1 MVPTIY
7 NAMSHKITL
16 DLPEESFSALR
27 QSPDDFAKELL
38 HAALSKWF
46 EQGLISQSKASEI
59 ARLSRQEFLEVLKKY
74 DISPFQ
80 YSPEDL
86 EKEIQ

>member
-1 MVPTIY
+1 
-7 NAMSHKITL
+7 MSHKITL

-27 QSPDDFAKELL
+27 QNPDDFAKELL
-38 HAALSKWF
+38 HAALSKWY

-59 ARLSRQEFLEVLKKY
+59 ARLSRQEFLDVLKKY
-74 DISPFQ
+74 GVSPFQ

-86 EKEIQ
+86 EKEIK

>member
-1 MVPTIY
+1 
-7 NAMSHKITL
+7 MSYKITL

-27 QSPDDFAKELL
+27 QHPGDFAKELL
-38 HAALSKWF
+38 HVALSKWY

-74 DISPFQ
+74 NVSPFQ
-80 YSPEDL
+80 YTPEDL
-86 EKEIQ
+86 ENEIQ

>member
-1 MVPTIY
+1 MK
-7 NAMSHKITL
+7 AMSHKITL

-27 QSPDDFAKELL
+27 QNPDDFAKELL
-38 HAALSKWF
+38 HAALSKWY

-59 ARLSRQEFLEVLKKY
+59 ARLSRQEFLDVLKKY
-74 DISPFQ
+74 NVSPFQ
-80 YSPEDL
+80 YTPEDL

>member
-1 MVPTIY
+1 
-7 NAMSHKITL
+7 MSHKITL
-16 DLPEESFSALR
+16 DLPEESFSILR
-27 QSPDDFAKELL
+27 KNPDDFAKELL
-38 HAALSKWF
+38 HAALSKWY

-59 ARLSRQEFLEVLKKY
+59 ARLSRQDFLDVLKKY
-74 DISPFQ
+74 NVSPFQ